1 MENDRN
7 EKGRMIMR
15 KTVLLPVILI
25 VSLLFSGCGMMSPF
39 STDAKGD
46 PYDTSFKDAH
56 AFAEYWM
63 GPCEETG
70 ERDGNESIIHEM
82 RDSEHGFTYTVV
94 EMEVSSVYGSHT
106 MYTSKDFGHYYLKAF
121 LEKTDVVRNL
131 EKMDKGLSVRVKE
144 LYISKDTGMVIN
156 YIPTVIIETDEKLT
170 DDDAKEIVTEVR
182 EQLKNFDERGYFT
195 KSEKTS
201 SAYID
206 LRCAPWSSD
215 AGKKFH
221 GWTSRYD
228 QDHP

>member
-1 MENDRN
+1 M
-7 EKGRMIMR
+7 EKGRLIMH

-25 VSLLFSGCGMMSPF
+25 FSLLFSGCGIMSPF

-82 RDSEHGFTYTVV
+82 RDSEHGFIYTVV

-106 MYTSKDFGHYYLKAF
+106 MYNSEDFGHYYLKAF

-156 YIPTVIIETDEKLT
+156 YIPTMIIETDEKLT

-182 EQLKNFDERGYFT
+182 EQLKSFDERGYFT